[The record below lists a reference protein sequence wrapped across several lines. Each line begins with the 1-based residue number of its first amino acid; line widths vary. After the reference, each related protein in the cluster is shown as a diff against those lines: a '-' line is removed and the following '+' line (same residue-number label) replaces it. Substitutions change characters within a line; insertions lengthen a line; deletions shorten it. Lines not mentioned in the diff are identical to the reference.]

1 MPPHAADAPPPA
13 QQAPQVLTLRTPLL
27 TLARINGQAHGELIE
42 VPQAD
47 AHCLIVQLQDFVSH
61 RLWRDGRLIYAGGH
75 KRFTLSVTN
84 LNHRHTCQHL
94 APYDNVRALLHRSQ
108 LETLSEEIMG
118 KRLSQLKL
126 VQQSSDPVAH
136 NLVQALL
143 PAVHQPGQADAIF
156 VEHVMLALSAH
167 VMRRYGNDDGGPS
180 PASMPPWQERRAK
193 EYMASRLAQDVSLE
207 DVAQACGMSR
217 SHFARTFKK
226 STGMAPF
233 EWMRHE
239 RINRAKQML
248 QDSDVPLI
256 CIAVECGFTDQSHFT
271 RVFTKLVG
279 TTPRAWRAHMRH

>member
-1 MPPHAADAPPPA
+1 MPPAANERISVP
-13 QQAPQVLTLRTPLL
+13 QTPQVLTLRTPLF
-27 TLARINGQAHGELIE
+27 TLARATGQANESPIE
-42 VPQAD
+42 VPQVD
-47 AHCLIVQLQDFVSH
+47 AHSIIIQLQDFVSH

-75 KRFTLSVTN
+75 KQFSLAVTN

-94 APYDNVRALLHRSQ
+94 APYDNVRALLHHSQ

-126 VQQSSDPVAH
+126 VQHSSDPVAH

-143 PAVHQPGQADAIF
+143 PAVHEPAQADAMF

-167 VMRRYGNDDGGPS
+167 VMRRYGHDGGGPS
-180 PASMPPWQERRAK
+180 SASMPAWQERRAK
-193 EYMASRLAQDVSLE
+193 EYMASRLAQDLTLE

-248 QDSDVPLI
+248 QGGDVPLI

-271 RVFTKLVG
+271 RVFTRMVG
-279 TTPRAWRAHMRH
+279 TTPRAWRNTMRH